1 MVSLLTAFIA
11 IIVAFI
17 TLLQWITARQKV
29 VLDLFDKR
37 FAVYED
43 LLEAFPMHGRE
54 SPTIE
59 SFAKYT
65 RAANR
70 AQFLFGPEVTNFLQ
84 ARFADIAFITVEDGR
99 KEKPPIP
106 PEVDAKTPE
115 QKEYIARLNN
125 MTNFFKDLNVLVAP
139 YMKHTQKSF
148 SIPYIDA

>member
-1 MVSLLTAFIA
+1 MGA
-11 IIVAFI
+11 
-17 TLLQWITARQKV
+17 K
-29 VLDLFDKR
+29 
-37 FAVYED
+37 
-43 LLEAFPMHGRE
+43 

-70 AQFLFGPEVTNFLQ
+70 AQFLFDPEVTNFLQ

-106 PEVDAKTPE
+106 PEVERQTPE

-125 MTNFFKDLNVLVAP
+125 MTNFFKDSNVLVAP